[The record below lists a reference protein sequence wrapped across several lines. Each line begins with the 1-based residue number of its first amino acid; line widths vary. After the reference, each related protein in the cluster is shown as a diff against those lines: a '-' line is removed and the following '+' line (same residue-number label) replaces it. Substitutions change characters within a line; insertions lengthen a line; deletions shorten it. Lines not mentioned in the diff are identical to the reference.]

1 LTPDEF
7 NWLIAGVDWQQVKGH
22 DLTKWVWQ
30 NESEPRPENTQ
41 NTLLTQ

>member
-1 LTPDEF
+1 
-7 NWLIAGVDWQQVKGH
+7 GH

-41 NTLLTQ
+41 NTMLT